1 MCAMASA
8 ATVATR
14 WANGMSGSADKI
26 KQGVQGVTESPT
38 AKAAQSL
45 DRMLAG
51 IQRAIQSG
59 KMAAKLNAV
68 TLAAWQQAMIDK
80 GVLRVASGAT
90 AAKPKFQAFM
100 QEFLPYLE
108 QGRQQL
114 ASMPRGDLETNI
126 NRATTMMRWNA
137 NFKRN
142 H

>member
-1 MCAMASA
+1 MCAMASSA
-8 ATVATR
+8 VVAQR
-14 WANGMSGSADKI
+14 WANGMSGASDKI
-26 KQGVQGVTESPT
+26 KAGVMGVTESPT

-59 KMAAKLNAV
+59 KMAAALNAV
-68 TLAAWQQAMIDK
+68 TLPAWQAAMIDK

-90 AAKPKFQAFM
+90 AAKPKFEAFM
-100 QEFLPYLE
+100 RDFLPYLE

-137 NFKRN
+137 NYRRN
-142 H
+142 R